1 MQFDQFPAVQVC
13 VPLQV
18 LFAVQVCLCPVV
30 QLHGVQAFCWQVSF
44 IPLQFV
50 SQLLSVVVQF
60 DHFFSEVHVCVPLQV
75 LFAVQDLL
83 LPSSVQEGPTTQLSS

>member
-1 MQFDQFPAVQVC
+1 VQFDQFPAVQVC

-30 QLHGVQAFCWQVSF
+30 QLHGVQVFCWQVSF

-60 DHFFSEVHVCVPLQV
+60 DQFPAVHVCVPLQV

-83 LPSSVQEGPTTQLSS
+83 LPSSVQEGPTTQLSF